1 MYIFGRE
8 ENILLFYIC
17 NFLKI
22 IHFVFRRFNACP
34 LVSITGCN
42 VRIFIKKK
50 KKKKKNNE
58 KNKCVS
64 YSNIDINVHIIVNF
78 IVLVPVYIEVLR
90 GHSKGCSNIFNKIIY
105 VVF

>member
-50 KKKKKNNE
+50 KKKKK
-58 KNKCVS
+58 KRILG
-64 YSNIDINVHIIVNF
+64 NITPF
-78 IVLVPVYIEVLR
+78 QFGLQ
-90 GHSKGCSNIFNKIIY
+90 S
-105 VVF
+105 